1 MSVIQKI
8 RTKYA
13 KLAGFVIAAALVAF
27 ILMDALSS
35 RSVSSLFGNDG
46 SVAKVDG
53 TKIEQQDYLQRVD
66 QYDVLYSYSNNG
78 KQLDDQTKAQVNQQA
93 INDLINEVL
102 VKEEC
107 EKLGLITT
115 EKEAEDMIYGPNPNQ
130 AVVNFQYFRDP
141 QTGMFNPAY
150 VKAFEEQAN
159 QIDPTGKLMNQWQ
172 VLKNFVVR
180 NNDVN
185 KYNILFINSIYVPKF
200 LIEKQAKE
208 QRQMASVDFVTVP
221 LTSVDDADITVSE
234 AEMID
239 YMKNHKALYT
249 VDEASRSI
257 EYVSFDVVPKS
268 RDTAMALQPLE
279 TIKDEFAAV
288 DTAKIEGFV
297 NRNSDQQ
304 YASNYMMKKS
314 FMSAFSDSIFS
325 LSTGS
330 VYGPY
335 FEQGYYKLTKV
346 VDKRSFPDS
355 VKCRHILITTFDQGN
370 VTLPDS
376 IAKNRIDS
384 IVAAIKAGA
393 NFDTMVQKY
402 SDDQGSKTTGGEYT
416 FEFSQR
422 MSISKEFQEFIF
434 EDGKDGQ
441 SKVVK
446 VANQKYAGYH
456 YIEIIKQSGFATA
469 VKTATIAKQLYPHDE
484 TETEIYNAASE
495 FAVNNNT
502 AAKFDAAMQKDQTQK
517 RIATDIK
524 KNDFVISGLG
534 ASRDLIKWAYN
545 AKVGDVSTVIQLKGK
560 YVIAKVTGV
569 QEKGLQKINQDN
581 RQSLEGLVRQQKML
595 KKLTDKYSKL
605 TSLDQIAQQAGAQV
619 RSADSFT
626 ASSAFINQ
634 LGYEPTIAGY
644 AFYDGFKKGSV
655 SPAIKGQGGVF
666 YLSLKERFTTDT
678 PVDST
683 MFNQQQLMMQSQ
695 LQNAVSGR
703 VMEILRKNASVEY
716 NVNNF

>member
-46 SVAKVDG
+46 SVAEVDG
-53 TKIEQQDYLQRVD
+53 TKIEQAEYISRSEE
-66 QYDVLYSYSNNG
+66 YDVLYSYSNNG
-78 KQLDDQTKAQVNQQA
+78 KQLDDQTKAQVYQQS
-93 INDLINEVL
+93 INDLINEKL
-102 VKEEC
+102 VREEC
-107 EKLGLITT
+107 EKLGIVTT
-115 EKEAEDMIYGPNPNQ
+115 DKEAEDMIYGPNPHQ

-150 VKAFEEQAN
+150 VKEFEKQAP
-159 QIDPTGKLMNQWQ
+159 QMDPNGNLLTQWQ
-172 VLKNFVVR
+172 VLKSFIVR
-180 NNDVN
+180 NNDIN
-185 KYNILFINSIYVPKF
+185 KYNALFINSVYVPKF
-200 LIEKQAKE
+200 LIEKQANE

-221 LTSVDDADITVSE
+221 LTSIDDADITVSE

-239 YMKNHKALYT
+239 YMKKHKALYT
-249 VDEASRSI
+249 VDESSRSI
-257 EYVSFDVVPKS
+257 EYVSFDVAPKS
-268 RDTAMALQPLE
+268 RDTARALDPLM
-279 TIKDEFAAV
+279 TMKDEFAAT
-288 DTAKIEGFV
+288 DTSKIEAFV

-304 YASNYMMKKS
+304 YAATYMMKKS
-314 FMSAFSDSIFS
+314 FMSAYTDSIFA

-335 FEQGYYKLTKV
+335 FDQGSYKLTKV
-346 VDKRSFPDS
+346 IDKKTFPDS
-355 VKCRHILITTFDQGN
+355 VQCRHILITTFDQGN

-402 SDDQGSKTTGGEYT
+402 SDDQGSKATGGEYT

-422 MSISKEFQEFIF
+422 MGISKEFQEFIF
-434 EDGKDGQ
+434 EEGKTGQ

-456 YIEIIKQSGFATA
+456 YIEIIKQSGFETAIKATTL
-469 VKTATIAKQLYPHDE
+469 VKQLYPNDE
-484 TETEIYNAASE
+484 TENEIYNAASE

-502 AAKFDAAMQKDQTQK
+502 AAKFDAAMQKDQSQK
-517 RIATDIK
+517 RIADGIK
-524 KNDFVISGLG
+524 KNDFVLPGLG
-534 ASRDLIKWAYN
+534 SSRELIKWAYN
-545 AKVGDVSTVIQLKGK
+545 ANVGDVSTVIQLKGK
-560 YVIAKVTGV
+560 YVVAKVTGV

-581 RQSLEGLVRQQKML
+581 RQSLEGLVRQEKML

-605 TSLDQIAQQAGAQV
+605 TSLDQIAQQANVQI
-619 RSADSFT
+619 RSADSFS
-626 ASSAFINQ
+626 AASAFINQ

-666 YLSLKERFTTDT
+666 YLSLKDRFTTDT

-683 MFNQQQLMMQSQ
+683 MFNQQRMMMQSQ
-695 LQNAVSGR
+695 VQNAIAGR
-703 VMEILRKNASVEY
+703 IMEILRKNASIEY